1 VFDEAHNLMETITS
15 MNTVSVSLSQL
26 SGASSALQG
35 YLDKYGSRLAPKNQ
49 KSLKDI
55 HSFAKSL
62 EKFLQT
68 ERGASGPLDVMDML
82 IETDLYKHD
91 FRKTHEFFERA
102 DIVRKVNGYV
112 QS

>member
-1 VFDEAHNLMETITS
+1 METITS

-26 SGASSALQG
+26 SRASSALQG
-35 YLDKYGSRLAPKNQ
+35 YLDKYGSRLATKNQ

-55 HSFAKSL
+55 LSFAKTM

-68 ERGASGPLDVMDML
+68 ERAASGPLDVMDML

-112 QS
+112 QSQIEKEAA